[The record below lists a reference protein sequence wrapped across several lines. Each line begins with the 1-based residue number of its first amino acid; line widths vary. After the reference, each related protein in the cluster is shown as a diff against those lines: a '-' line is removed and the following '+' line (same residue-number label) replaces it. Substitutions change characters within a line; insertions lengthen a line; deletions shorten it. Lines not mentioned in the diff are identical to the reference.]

1 MDTNSELSNYPP
13 HPAYFTKN
21 YPQHSTFI
29 YIYIYVSY
37 WEDPRDRQRDSG
49 SFYTTLYHMTR
60 CQGIVC
66 LRDPIY
72 FFKMFFKL

>member
-29 YIYIYVSY
+29 YIYIYMY
-37 WEDPRDRQRDSG
+37 LIGKTLETDKETLDP
-49 SFYTTLYHMTR
+49 FYTTLYHMTR

-72 FFKMFFKL
+72 FF